1 LIGPINPHRR
11 FWRLQ
16 GFLQRLRGRNVYG
29 KARQKETADKD
40 YSAA

>member
-1 LIGPINPHRR
+1 LAAA
-11 FWRLQ
+11 RLSPA
-16 GFLQRLRGRNVYG
+16 FAGRNVYG